1 MNIRELRKIQQN
13 IKKKL
18 RFKSGLNFRRKRHR
32 FDGDVFKHYFIF
44 AIQIVA
50 VIMLAWFITESLGYR
65 VSNQGESMV
74 TTIPD
79 ESSVWVDRFKYKISS
94 PKVGDVIAFLPNGS
108 TSASYSIKRIVAASG
123 DTVLI
128 ENGKLYINGEK
139 TNLFINDTS
148 IPEAGRAASE
158 ITLKDG
164 EYFVL
169 GDNPEN
175 SEDSRY
181 ESVGNVQDNQI
192 LGKVWFICSLK
203 GFGFVH

>member
-1 MNIRELRKIQQN
+1 MI
-13 IKKKL
+13 
-18 RFKSGLNFRRKRHR
+18 
-32 FDGDVFKHYFIF
+32 
-44 AIQIVA
+44 
-50 VIMLAWFITESLGYR
+50 
-65 VSNQGESMV
+65 

-79 ESSVWVDRFKYKISS
+79 ESTVWVNRFKYKISD
-94 PKVGDVIAFLPNGS
+94 PEVGDVIAFLPNGS

-123 DTVLI
+123 DTVL
-128 ENGKLYINGEK
+128 

-192 LGKVWFICSLK
+192 LGKVWFICSFK

>member
-1 MNIRELRKIQQN
+1 MI
-13 IKKKL
+13 
-18 RFKSGLNFRRKRHR
+18 
-32 FDGDVFKHYFIF
+32 
-44 AIQIVA
+44 
-50 VIMLAWFITESLGYR
+50 
-65 VSNQGESMV
+65 

-79 ESSVWVDRFKYKISS
+79 ESTVWVDQLKYKISD
-94 PKVGDVIAFLPNGS
+94 PEVGDVIAFLPNGS

-192 LGKVWFICSLK
+192 LGKVWFICSFK